1 MLTQNKRKKVNKDN
15 FSPNNNN
22 LQHYNNYLHFN
33 ACQYR
38 QLPAMQH
45 HARWNPGAAPGF
57 WESRPAVGQKKIGVG
72 PFFVQIIELGW

>member
-57 WESRPAVGQKKIGVG
+57 
-72 PFFVQIIELGW
+72 